1 MLLLSE
7 TAGKVDDLMIGIREK
22 RMNIQTHRAIGV
34 FDSGIGGLTVVRSL
48 MERLPFENIVYFGAM
63 ARVPYGIKSVETI
76 NRYALQITEFL
87 LKKDVK
93 LLIVACNTMA
103 AVAYQAIRDLSP
115 VPVLEVIE
123 ASAKTVSYTHLRA
136 HETPEH
142 LVCRLLLEKK
152 KSY

>member
-1 MLLLSE
+1 MDSK
-7 TAGKVDDLMIGIREK
+7 T
-22 RMNIQTHRAIGV
+22 NRAIGV

-48 MERLPFENIVYFGAM
+48 MERLPFENIIYFGDT

-103 AVAYQAIRDLSP
+103 AVAYQAIRDLSS

-123 ASAKTVSYTHLRA
+123 ASAKIA
-136 HETPEH
+136 
-142 LVCRLLLEKK
+142 
-152 KSY
+152 

>member
-1 MLLLSE
+1 M
-7 TAGKVDDLMIGIREK
+7 DDK
-22 RMNIQTHRAIGV
+22 NNQAIGV

-48 MERLPFENIVYFGAM
+48 MERLPFESIVYFGDT

-103 AVAYQAIRDLSP
+103 AVAYQAIRDISP

-123 ASAKTVSYTHLRA
+123 ASAKIAASSTRSKAIGVIGTPATINSNAYARAIHLLDREA
-136 HETPEH
+136 K
-142 LVCRLLLEKK
+142 V
-152 KSY
+152 